1 MTMARSARH
10 KLYYRS
16 ISYMHQNLKVFLK
29 QITFRYRLDYA
40 MLYISA
46 YIAVML
52 LELSSNSK
60 LNT

>member
-1 MTMARSARH
+1 MARSARH

-16 ISYMHQNLKVFLK
+16 VSYMHQNLKVFLK
-29 QITFRYRLDYA
+29 QITFRLDYA